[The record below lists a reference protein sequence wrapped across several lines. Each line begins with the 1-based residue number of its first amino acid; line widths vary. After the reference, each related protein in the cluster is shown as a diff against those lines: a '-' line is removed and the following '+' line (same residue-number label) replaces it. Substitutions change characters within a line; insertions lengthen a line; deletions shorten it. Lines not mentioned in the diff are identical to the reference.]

1 MNFIKSIKKS
11 SKRYIELN
19 DFIYLSLVTAFILGI
34 VFLITGSDYIYGSS
48 VDWLSQHSV
57 LPDYFRQSFYDTG
70 RLFPEFN
77 LNLGAGQNAYNFS
90 YYGFMNPIILISY
103 FLPNVQMALYIS
115 ISSIVVVL
123 LSIYIFYFWLKSHN
137 NMNRS
142 TVYFITFYLPAP
154 VHYCTTAISR

>member
-19 DFIYLSLVTAFILGI
+19 DFIYLSFVTAFILGI

-90 YYGFMNPIILISY
+90 YYGFGLN
-103 FLPNVQMALYIS
+103 
-115 ISSIVVVL
+115 
-123 LSIYIFYFWLKSHN
+123 H
-137 NMNRS
+137 
-142 TVYFITFYLPAP
+142 
-154 VHYCTTAISR
+154 TTT